1 MKIKGWGSLRSVV
14 TGILLLGFSSY
25 FIIKAFHFFE
35 FTPEVLG
42 KYFSIRWILAGH
54 ILGGA
59 IALLFG
65 PLQLWKPF
73 RQMNWKLHRILG
85 RVYVYAIFIGSSCA
99 LYLASTAAF
108 KVNWMYAYSL
118 QVLAAVWLISTII
131 ALLKAKAKQFQLH
144 EEWMMRSYLSTVAF
158 VAQSFLITLPFLPGT
173 YAEHSASVIW
183 SSWTIPFFGYN
194 IWLAFRKKKTK
205 APGR

>member
-1 MKIKGWGSLRSVV
+1 MKQWRNLGSVL
-14 TGILLLGFSSY
+14 TGILLLSFSLY

-42 KYFSIRWILAGH
+42 KYFTIRWILAGH

-59 IALLFG
+59 IALLIG

-73 RQMNWKLHRILG
+73 RQKNWKLHRILG
-85 RVYVYAIFIGSSCA
+85 RVYVYAIFAGSGCA

-118 QVLAAVWLISTII
+118 QVLAAVWLASTII
-131 ALLKAKAKQFQLH
+131 ALIKARTKQFQLH

-158 VAQSFLITLPFLPGT
+158 VAQSFLITLPFLPGD

-183 SSWTIPFFGYN
+183 SSWTIPLFIYN
-194 IWLAFRKKKTK
+194 IHLAFKKKKGKPVVTK
-205 APGR
+205 

>member
-1 MKIKGWGSLRSVV
+1 MRQWRNLRSVI
-14 TGILLLGFSSY
+14 TGTILLSFSLY

-42 KYFSIRWILAGH
+42 KYFSIRWVLAGH

-59 IALLFG
+59 IALLIG
-65 PLQLWKPF
+65 PLQLWKPL
-73 RQMNWKLHRILG
+73 RQMNWKLHRVLG
-85 RVYVYAIFIGSSCA
+85 RIYVYAIFIGGSCA

-118 QVLAAVWLISTII
+118 QVLAAVWLVATLT
-131 ALLKAKAKQFQLH
+131 ALLKARSRQFQLH
-144 EEWMMRSYLSTVAF
+144 EEWMVRSYLSTVAF
-158 VAQSFLITLPFLPGT
+158 VSQSFAITLPFLPGD

-183 SSWTIPFFGYN
+183 SSWTIPLFIYDV
-194 IWLAFRKKKTK
+194 WLAFRKKKPK
-205 APGR
+205 SPGK